1 MDPGGDLGTFQG
13 YMDNTGMQQASRYP
27 GSQGAPGYYYPNPY
41 PAFPHHQSYPLQ
53 HTQPY
58 QSQNPYHYDHRGN
71 TQWDRYHY
79 HQPYQSSLSHP
90 ASTPI
95 HYPTLPN
102 PPTSHQGTT
111 FAPGFN
117 SSPGYYLQQGS
128 GYQQNQYQY
137 QAEMPP
143 VPPVPPW
150 PPWPSSDPAQA
161 MRVGS
166 HRPRNFE
173 VTFPHAMPQTT
184 PGQVSVAAARSYRSS
199 RPFVPTVAP
208 FQPLSVQKDSSTN
221 RQNPLRSESIGSQIP
236 RIIEHAQSQ
245 RPNDEDFPA
254 LPPAQPRPP
263 PVKEKHISKIEDIS
277 GRGKVKGRTISG
289 DSNNPSHTK
298 GKSKMDDCSCPIITQ
313 PVGLTLPPTKC
324 TSLPATTVQA
334 TTITSVTT
342 PKPDPGTSN
351 ERVAVSAFCD
361 NRPSSTSQSQPK
373 SESNQTMDHH
383 PISNKTATTSKNA
396 DPGYVD
402 NCATPSN
409 IHAPPG
415 IISSAERRLQ
425 NLKVMQ
431 VEAEII
437 DRLAAQQ
444 TSLSEQ
450 DATKNGRSSNTG
462 PGVKNEL
469 WQQSHLGMNQH
480 DASQRLAENTHTMT
494 STTTSGDFLNPLQTF
509 KAEEEY
515 RHILSDPDH
524 IFWRNMLDFQTT
536 HYGFPA
542 VDSKKQQL
550 VSIFEMA
557 LKSLCGHIEEHSDFQ
572 DPPVSLLARDENV
585 DSRILRHQAN
595 LIDRWGIP
603 KWNMPGVRDSLRIN
617 RDFRNN
623 ACHVPYTGPLRA
635 TILPPHEDLG
645 KSAMARMDITTPFY
659 SANPLCPYPKRFQS
673 PISERSVNMP
683 SRGLPSYY
691 WGSIDADPEPFLH
704 AGNPNQHH
712 TSTFSD
718 RHGNKMNQG
727 PNYNNENTTGNCAL
741 PESSNS
747 IELPRIIV
755 EAWEP
760 DQTPRPSF
768 ADCVLSPSTAGTID
782 HMHRIAN
789 SIQADPTPDERQPRQ
804 PCAATRDIAFARYG
818 MQAPDG
824 SPTPLP
830 RRR

>member
-1 MDPGGDLGTFQG
+1 MLSSDFLAFVPSVNFFFVGLLSSSSFPTYQRPHHFHLTVKNNCQAKYQMDQRGDLGTFQG
-13 YMDNTGMQQASRYP
+13 YMDNTGMQHASRYP
-27 GSQGAPGYYYPNPY
+27 GSQGIPGYYYPNPY

-53 HTQPY
+53 HPQSY

-71 TQWDRYHY
+71 TQWDPYHY
-79 HQPYQSSLSHP
+79 HQPYQSSISLP

-102 PPTSHQGTT
+102 PPASYQGTT

-117 SSPGYYLQQGS
+117 SSPGYYLQQGF

-150 PPWPSSDPAQA
+150 PPWPCSDPAQA

-166 HRPRNFE
+166 HWPRNSE
-173 VTFPHAMPQTT
+173 VTVPHAMPQTT

-208 FQPLSVQKDSSTN
+208 FQPLSVQNGSSTN

-236 RIIEHAQSQ
+236 RMIEHVQSQ
-245 RPNDEDFPA
+245 RPSDEDFPA
-254 LPPAQPRPP
+254 LPPAQPHPP
-263 PVKEKHISKIEDIS
+263 PVKEKHISKIGDIS
-277 GRGKVKGRTISG
+277 GQGKVKGRTISG
-289 DSNNPSHTK
+289 DSSNPGHTK
-298 GKSKMDDCSCPIITQ
+298 RKSKMDECSCPVSTQ
-313 PVGLTLPPTKC
+313 AVDLTLPRTKC

-334 TTITSVTT
+334 TTITSVTRL
-342 PKPDPGTSN
+342 KLDPSTSN
-351 ERVAVSAFCD
+351 ERVAASAFCD
-361 NRPSSTSQSQPK
+361 NRSSSTSQSQLK
-373 SESNQTMDHH
+373 TESNQTMDHR
-383 PISNKTATTSKNA
+383 PISNKTATIPKNA
-396 DPGYVD
+396 DPGYAD

-415 IISSAERRLQ
+415 IISSVERRLQ
-425 NLKVMQ
+425 NLGVMQ

-450 DATKNGRSSNTG
+450 GTTKNERSSNTG
-462 PGVKNEL
+462 LGVKNEL
-469 WQQSHLGMNQH
+469 WQQSHLRMNQQGSSQPET
-480 DASQRLAENTHTMT
+480 SQRLVENIHMMT
-494 STTTSGDFLNPLQTF
+494 STTTSEDLLNPLQTF
-509 KAEEEY
+509 KAGEEY
-515 RHILSDPDH
+515 RHILSNPDH
-524 IFWRNMLDFQTT
+524 IFWRKMMLDFQTT
-536 HYGFPA
+536 HYGFPTA
-542 VDSKKQQL
+542 DFKKQQL
-550 VSIFEMA
+550 VSLFEMA
-557 LKSLCGHIEEHSDFQ
+557 LKNLCGHIEEHSDFQ
-572 DPPVSLLARDENV
+572 DPPVSLLARDENM

-603 KWNMPGVRDSLRIN
+603 KWNMPGVRHSLRIN

-623 ACHVPYTGPLRA
+623 ACHVPYMGPLRA
-635 TILPPHEDLG
+635 TIFPPHEDLG
-645 KSAMARMDITTPFY
+645 KSAITRMDMVTSSY
-659 SANPLCPYPKRFQS
+659 SANPLGSHPQRFQS
-673 PISERSVNMP
+673 PITERLVNMP

-691 WGSIDADPEPFLH
+691 WGSIDTDPERFH
-704 AGNPNQHH
+704 AGIPNQYH

-727 PNYNNENTTGNCAL
+727 PNYYNENTTGNCAL
-741 PESSNS
+741 PENSNRL
-747 IELPRIIV
+747 ELPRIIV

-768 ADCVLSPSTAGTID
+768 ADCVFKS
-782 HMHRIAN
+782 
-789 SIQADPTPDERQPRQ
+789 
-804 PCAATRDIAFARYG
+804 
-818 MQAPDG
+818 
-824 SPTPLP
+824 
-830 RRR
+830 